1 MPVHKQF
8 WYWFLSDVADSIT
21 HMFEIVREG
30 QADVE
35 NTNPAPGVPG
45 AAALCDPL
53 DVEAARVAGM
63 VEAAQSRCEGM
74 LFTATPTQDLDAVTA
89 CQHLANQAFALMLR
103 TLTALTNRA
112 GSDEREE
119 VPDEIALALNVSSG
133 TGWSLQHL
141 AVQAC
146 ELPGLVEAVEAN
158 QLGDRVQ
165 TVQRAADATYL
176 AVRAESRVIARADL
190 SLRGGTAQV
199 EEVLADPGHR
209 GQGHAST
216 LVRHALHLAKR
227 HGAEVVFLLADA
239 DDWPQQL
246 YRRLGFT
253 DTART
258 SQFAR

>member
-1 MPVHKQF
+1 MQF
-8 WYWFLSDVADSIT
+8 WRWFLSDVADSIT

-35 NTNPAPGVPG
+35 NTNPAPGAPG
-45 AAALCDPL
+45 AAALQDPL
-53 DVEAARVAGM
+53 DVEAARVAEM
-63 VEAAQSRCEGM
+63 VEQAQSRFDGM

-176 AVRAESRVIARADL
+176 AVRAESRVIARADFY
-190 SLRGGTAQV
+190 LRGGTAQV
-199 EEVLADPGHR
+199 EEVLTDPGHR

-216 LVRHALHLAKR
+216 LVHHALHLAR
-227 HGAEVVFLLADA
+227 RRGAEVVFLLAEA
-239 DDWPQQL
+239 DNWPQQL

-258 SQFAR
+258 SQFSR